1 MSFMLYS
8 SNVDMRKA
16 INEYSDRV
24 VSQVNNIVS
33 QDYVDRADTLTLAA
47 LWIYLYEVDKG
58 PMLVR
63 LALANEGKKFRTR
76 NEVNTFYGS
85 TYAMNK
91 ALMPCIDY
99 YLDAKEIESL
109 LTKLSDKGHT
119 LAKGSDK
126 EYPYTQAFMQWCIDK
141 FGKSHGLNIRVT
153 LPMMRYYNW
162 E

>member
-1 MSFMLYS
+1 MSFVLYS

-16 INEYSDRV
+16 INEYSDRI
-24 VSQVNNIVS
+24 VSQVNNILS
-33 QDYVDRADTLTLAA
+33 QDWVDRTNTLTLAA

-76 NEVNTFYGS
+76 NEVNKFYGS
-85 TYAMNK
+85 TNAMYN
-91 ALMPCIDY
+91 ALMPWIGC
-99 YLDAKEIESL
+99 YLDARGIESL

-119 LAKGSDK
+119 LDKGSDK
-126 EYPYTQAFMQWCIDK
+126 EYPYTQAFAQWCIDK
-141 FGKSHGLNIRVT
+141 FGKSHGVNIRVI
-153 LPMMRYYNW
+153 LPMMRYYHW

>member
-1 MSFMLYS
+1 MLYS

-16 INEYSDRV
+16 INDYSDRL

-33 QDYVDRADTLTLAA
+33 QDYVERTDTLALAA
-47 LWIYLYEVDKG
+47 LWIYLYKVDKG

-119 LAKGSDK
+119 LVKGSDK

-141 FGKSHGLNIRVT
+141 FGKSHSINIRVT
-153 LPMMRYYNW
+153 LPTMRYYNW

>member
-16 INEYSDRV
+16 INDYSDRV
-24 VSQVNNIVS
+24 VSRINKVVTLRHAEYAS
-33 QDYVDRADTLTLAA
+33 TLTLAA

-85 TYAMNK
+85 DNSMFD
-91 ALMPCIDY
+91 ALMPY
-99 YLDAKEIESL
+99 SNYVSTAWGIESM
-109 LTKLSDKGHT
+109 LTTLSDKGHT
-119 LAKGSDK
+119 LAKGSDEK
-126 EYPYTQAFMQWCIDK
+126 YPYTQAFMQWCIDK
-141 FGKSHGLNIRVT
+141 FGESHGVNTVAI

-162 E
+162 V

>member
-1 MSFMLYS
+1 MLYS

-24 VSQVNNIVS
+24 VNQVNNIVS
-33 QDYVDRADTLTLAA
+33 QDYVDRTDTLALAA

-126 EYPYTQAFMQWCIDK
+126 EYPYTQAFAQWCIDK
-141 FGKSHGLNIRVT
+141 FGKSHSINIRVT
-153 LPMMRYYNW
+153 LRMMRYYNW

>member
-1 MSFMLYS
+1 MLYS

-16 INEYSDRV
+16 INDYSDRL

-33 QDYVDRADTLTLAA
+33 QDYVERTDTLALAA
-47 LWIYLYEVDKG
+47 LWIYLYKVDKG
-58 PMLVR
+58 PTLVR

-119 LAKGSDK
+119 LVKGSDK

-141 FGKSHGLNIRVT
+141 FGKSHSINIRVT
-153 LPMMRYYNW
+153 LPTMRYYNW

>member
-1 MSFMLYS
+1 MLYS

>member
-1 MSFMLYS
+1 MLYS

-16 INEYSDRV
+16 INDYSDRL

-33 QDYVDRADTLTLAA
+33 QDYVERTDTLALAA
-47 LWIYLYEVDKG
+47 LWIYLYKVDKG

-141 FGKSHGLNIRVT
+141 FGKSHSINIRVT
-153 LPMMRYYNW
+153 LPIMRYYNW

>member
-33 QDYVDRADTLTLAA
+33 LGYADHVSTLTLAA

-91 ALMPCIDY
+91 SLMPRTGY
-99 YLDAKEIESL
+99 YLEAKEIESL
-109 LTKLSDKGHT
+109 LTNLSDKGHT

-141 FGKSHGLNIRVT
+141 FGESHGINTVAI

>member
-16 INEYSDRV
+16 INDYSDRL

-33 QDYVDRADTLTLAA
+33 QDYVERTDTLALAA
-47 LWIYLYEVDKG
+47 LWIYLYKVDKG

-141 FGKSHGLNIRVT
+141 FGKSHSINIRVT
-153 LPMMRYYNW
+153 LPTMRYYNW

>member
-1 MSFMLYS
+1 MSFILYS

-16 INEYSDRV
+16 INDYSDSV
-24 VSQVNNIVS
+24 VSRVNNIVS
-33 QDYVDRADTLTLAA
+33 LGYAEYVSALTLAA

-76 NEVNTFYGS
+76 TEVNTFYGS
-85 TYAMNK
+85 DCKMFD
-91 ALMPCIDY
+91 ALMPHGYHVRTACG
-99 YLDAKEIESL
+99 IESL
-109 LTKLSDKGHT
+109 LIKLSNKGHA

-141 FGKSHGLNIRVT
+141 FGKSHGINTMSI
-153 LPMMRYYNW
+153 LPMMRFYKW
-162 E
+162 D

>member
-16 INEYSDRV
+16 INDYSDRL

-33 QDYVDRADTLTLAA
+33 QDYVERTDTLALAA
-47 LWIYLYEVDKG
+47 LWIYLYKVDKG
-58 PMLVR
+58 PTLVR

-119 LAKGSDK
+119 LVKGSDK

-141 FGKSHGLNIRVT
+141 FGKSHSINIRVT
-153 LPMMRYYNW
+153 LPTMRYYNW

>member
-16 INEYSDRV
+16 INEYSDRL

-33 QDYVDRADTLTLAA
+33 QNYGDHTNNLTLAA

-85 TYAMNK
+85 THAMNE
-91 ALMPCIDY
+91 ALMPWIGC
-99 YLDAKEIESL
+99 YLTASVIESL

-141 FGKSHGLNIRVT
+141 FGESHSINIRVT